1 MGRRWSSAPPQPE
14 PLLRE
19 PKKIETSVKGVGG
32 WKPATKGSRCG
43 EIFLICKRSGGGEKS
58 DLFIRL
64 PFALRN
70 LSPLVVEEKG
80 KRKAMKGVGGGVGG
94 GFLLHWKVIAL
105 FDSLLSAIQKQ
116 RC

>member
-1 MGRRWSSAPPQPE
+1 MGRRWISAPPQPE

-19 PKKIETSVKGVGG
+19 PKKIETSVNGEGG
-32 WKPATKGSRCG
+32 GRWKPATKGSRCR

-64 PFALRN
+64 SFALRN

-80 KRKAMKGVGGGVGG
+80 KRKAMKGGGG
-94 GFLLHWKVIAL
+94 GFPLHWKVIAL